1 MATPRGGGRGQH
13 PFRFK
18 AKYAGRCGCCG
29 SEFTVGEEV
38 EYGLDNVLVIVECQG
53 NRVPTD
59 AEQEA
64 ARRDKCSSCFL
75 VHAPA
80 QKECA

>member
-38 EYGLDNVLVIVECQG
+38 EYGVDNVLVIVECQG

-59 AEQEA
+59 AEQAEA
-64 ARRDKCSSCFL
+64 RANACGSCFL
-75 VHAPA
+75 VHAPG